1 MRTAQP
7 APCVEK
13 ALGGQLLD
21 DAVMLEGCG
30 RASEGLRRLRYRH
43 KLSGRFH
50 IVEALYQSLDA
61 FFIRP
66 AQLQQLTDL
75 IRDTYTLQLEFS
87 LGRVK
92 I

>member
-1 MRTAQP
+1 MKISSWHLGPVPAGISGHLQP
-7 APCVEK
+7 ESLVI
-13 ALGGQLLD
+13 LSGI
-21 DAVMLEGCG
+21 
-30 RASEGLRRLRYRH
+30 RYRH
-43 KLSGRFH
+43 KLPGRFH